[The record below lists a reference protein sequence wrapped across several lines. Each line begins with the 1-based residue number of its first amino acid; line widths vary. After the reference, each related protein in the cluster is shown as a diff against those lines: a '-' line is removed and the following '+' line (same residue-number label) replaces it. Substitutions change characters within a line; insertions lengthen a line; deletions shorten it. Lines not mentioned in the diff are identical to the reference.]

1 ALAAGCSVVVKAHSG
16 HMATA
21 DFVAQAIERGVEK
34 SNMPKGVFNM
44 IYGNGVGEPLVKHPL
59 IQAVGFTGS
68 LRGGRALCDMAAAR
82 PQPIPVFAESAILI
96 AIGWRLIW
104 KREINKHKNVM
115 LAAAVFALTFFLIY
129 ASRTIFIGNTA
140 FGGPASIKKYY
151 TIFLFFHINLATIG
165 GILGL
170 VQIITAFKDKY
181 N

>member
-1 ALAAGCSVVVKAHSG
+1 
-16 HMATA
+16 M
-21 DFVAQAIERGVEK
+21 GV
-34 SNMPKGVFNM
+34 
-44 IYGNGVGEPLVKHPL
+44 
-59 IQAVGFTGS
+59 
-68 LRGGRALCDMAAAR
+68 
-82 PQPIPVFAESAILI
+82 PILPTISTTCIVISAILI

-104 KREINKHKNVM
+104 KREINKHKKCYVSCSCFCFN
-115 LAAAVFALTFFLIY
+115 FFLIY

-181 N
+181 NVHRKFGPFASVIWFCTAITGVAVYLLLYVLYPGGETTSLIKATFGH

>member
-1 ALAAGCSVVVKAHSG
+1 
-16 HMATA
+16 M
-21 DFVAQAIERGVEK
+21 GV
-34 SNMPKGVFNM
+34 
-44 IYGNGVGEPLVKHPL
+44 
-59 IQAVGFTGS
+59 
-68 LRGGRALCDMAAAR
+68 
-82 PQPIPVFAESAILI
+82 PILPTISTTCIVISAILI

-115 LAAAVFALTFFLIY
+115 LAAAVLLLFFLIY

-181 N
+181 NVHRKFGPFASVIWFCTAITGVAVYLLLYVLYPGGETTSLIKATFGH